1 MKLYAACMSCLL
13 SGQEKKIR
21 DYQDEDK
28 KAEYMKELMRLVAN
42 STEEA
47 CAPWLAAQVGKIY
60 EKYFGKNEDY
70 GAIKEEY
77 NRFVLSMEEELE
89 KRLQQETDPLRA
101 ALIYARVGNYIDFS
115 AVEKVDKDA
124 FLALFDRKEDVLDE
138 EEYQYFCKELEQ
150 SKRLVYLLDNCGE
163 IVLDKLVIHILKERY
178 PQLKITAFVRGA
190 EVANDVTMEDAIF
203 TGLTDEVEVLSNG
216 DDVAGTILSRLSEE
230 ARNELEK
237 ADVILAKGQGN
248 FESLYGC
255 GLNVYYLFL
264 CKCDW
269 FMKKFQVERFHGMFL
284 NESRV

>member
-13 SGQEKKIR
+13 SGQEKRIR
-21 DYQDEDK
+21 DYQNEDE
-28 KAEYMKELMRLVAN
+28 KAEYMKELMRLIVN
-42 STEEA
+42 STEET
-47 CAPWLAAQVGKIY
+47 CAPWLAAQIEKVY
-60 EKYFGKNEDY
+60 EKYFGKNGDY
-70 GAIKEEY
+70 KAIKEEY
-77 NRFVLSMEEELE
+77 NRLVMSMEEKLE
-89 KRLQQETDPLRA
+89 KKLQQETDPLRA

-115 AVEKVDKDA
+115 AVEKVDQDA

-138 EEYQYFCKELEQ
+138 KEYQYFCKELEQ
-150 SKRLVYLLDNCGE
+150 SKTLVYLLDNCGE
-163 IVLDKLVIHILKERY
+163 IVLDKLVIRILKDRY

-190 EVANDVTMEDAIF
+190 EVVNDVTMDDAIF
-203 TGLTDEVEVLSNG
+203 TGLTEEVEVLSNG

-230 ARNELEK
+230 TREKMEK
-237 ADVILAKGQGN
+237 ADVILSKGQGN

-284 NESRV
+284 NEKRV

>member
-13 SGQEKKIR
+13 SGQEKRIR
-21 DYQDEDK
+21 DYQNEDE
-28 KAEYMKELMRLVAN
+28 KAEYMKELMRFIVN
-42 STEEA
+42 STEETS
-47 CAPWLAAQVGKIY
+47 APWLAAQIEKVY
-60 EKYFGKNEDY
+60 EKYFGKNGDY
-70 GAIKEEY
+70 KAIKEEY
-77 NRFVLSMEEELE
+77 NRLVMSMEEKLE
-89 KRLQQETDPLRA
+89 KKLQQETDPLRA

-115 AVEKVDKDA
+115 AVEKVDQDA

-138 EEYQYFCKELEQ
+138 KEYQYFCKELEQ
-150 SKRLVYLLDNCGE
+150 SKTLVYLLDNCGE
-163 IVLDKLVIHILKERY
+163 IVLDKLVIRILKDRY

-190 EVANDVTMEDAIF
+190 EVVNDVTMDDAIF
-203 TGLTDEVEVLSNG
+203 TGLTEEVEVLSNG

-230 ARNELEK
+230 AREKMEK
-237 ADVILAKGQGN
+237 ADVILSKGQGN

-284 NESRV
+284 NEKRV